1 MLWYNGKTNACQ
13 PVEHDELKL
22 QHFQFLKRYG
32 ATGSFCFA
40 RSDSSSRNTGM
51 WVQRVFFFFP
61 VFVWF
66 LWFSDYFKAVT
77 RAQTNHTFYTM
88 PWALD
93 FPSSTTATERPLVFK
108 CIPAVFF
115 FLVKKLNAH
124 KVSSA
129 QLCRY
134 NEHMLPAGN
143 ACTDLFYQTC
153 LPKLGSEEFTSE
165 EKRTGRLCVY
175 PANRKRLI
183 YGGATS

>member
-1 MLWYNGKTNACQ
+1 MAKQMHVNLLNMMNWSYSISNFWKGMVQQA
-13 PVEHDELKL
+13 VFVL
-22 QHFQFLKRYG
+22 QEVTVAIEIQECEFKG
-32 ATGSFCFA
+32 
-40 RSDSSSRNTGM
+40 
-51 WVQRVFFFFP
+51 FFFP

>member
-1 MLWYNGKTNACQ
+1 MAKQMHVNLLNMMNWNYSISNFWKGMVQQAVFVLQEVTVA
-13 PVEHDELKL
+13 VEIQECEFK
-22 QHFQFLKRYG
+22 G
-32 ATGSFCFA
+32 
-40 RSDSSSRNTGM
+40 
-51 WVQRVFFFFP
+51 FFFFP

>member
-1 MLWYNGKTNACQ
+1 MAKQMHVNLLNMMNWSYSISNFWKGMVQQA
-13 PVEHDELKL
+13 VFVL
-22 QHFQFLKRYG
+22 QEVTVAIEIQECEFKG
-32 ATGSFCFA
+32 
-40 RSDSSSRNTGM
+40 
-51 WVQRVFFFFP
+51 FFFP

-93 FPSSTTATERPLVFK
+93 FPSSTTATERPLAFK

>member
-1 MLWYNGKTNACQ
+1 MAKQMHVNLLNMMNWSYSISNFWKGMVQQA
-13 PVEHDELKL
+13 VFVL
-22 QHFQFLKRYG
+22 QEVTVAIEIQECEFKG
-32 ATGSFCFA
+32 
-40 RSDSSSRNTGM
+40 
-51 WVQRVFFFFP
+51 FFFP

-108 CIPAVFF
+108 WIPAVFF

>member
-1 MLWYNGKTNACQ
+1 MAKQMHVNLLNMMNWNYSISNFWKGMVQQA
-13 PVEHDELKL
+13 VFVL
-22 QHFQFLKRYG
+22 QEVTVAIEIQECEFKG
-32 ATGSFCFA
+32 
-40 RSDSSSRNTGM
+40 
-51 WVQRVFFFFP
+51 FFFP